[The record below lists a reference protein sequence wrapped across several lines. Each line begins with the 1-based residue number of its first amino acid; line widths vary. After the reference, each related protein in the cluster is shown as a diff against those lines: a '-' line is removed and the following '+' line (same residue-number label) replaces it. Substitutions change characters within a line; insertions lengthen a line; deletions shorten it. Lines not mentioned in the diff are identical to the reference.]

1 MTEAESVAV
10 PAVGTLERWAFDY
23 IISTTLEAKL
33 SPPPLPETAWE
44 ESPPSRRALRPG
56 RPPALQPATKKS
68 KTPKGEQLRDPK
80 KRAQLLHGFLHHEL
94 QAAELFAWAMLTF
107 VDAPKALR
115 LGWLKIALDECRH
128 MRMYEG
134 ELQRLGFT
142 YGDFGVRD
150 WFWERLPACQT
161 AASFLA
167 VMGVGLEGGNLD
179 HGERFTQMLEAVGD
193 QQAAEVQKRIA
204 HEELAHVRFALRW
217 LEKLEVPI
225 EPFEAF
231 VNLIPYPLSPIV
243 LRGPT
248 IAREARVLAG
258 QSERFI
264 DALIRFED
272 RGSTKALGS
281 LPAKATSP

>member
-44 ESPPSRRALRPG
+44 ASPPSRRALRPG

-142 YGDFGVRD
+142 YGDFGVRA
-150 WFWERLPACQT
+150 WFWERIPACET

-272 RGSTKALGS
+272 RGSTKALGC